1 MNPRSAHFAVLS
13 VLTQVFRGSQTLP
26 SAVALRHLGILCIG
40 QVVELAA
47 HRPQA
52 RLNIA
57 QTLAICELPESHR
70 QILVPA
76 RQAPVTTV
84 AVVTG
89 HALLELAVGKMGN
102 QLREDGSAGIH
113 PPLFREQRCRPIL
126 TDPARFQFKSFFGGT
141 PSKNFISRR
150 LSANAK
156 YFTGHQ

>member
-1 MNPRSAHFAVLS
+1 M
-13 VLTQVFRGSQTLP
+13 
-26 SAVALRHLGILCIG
+26 
-40 QVVELAA
+40 VELAA

-57 QTLAICELPESHR
+57 QTLAIRELRESHR

-84 AVVTG
+84 AVVAG

-113 PPLFREQRCRPIL
+113 PPLFREQRCRPIS
-126 TDPARFQFKSFFGGT
+126 TDPARFQFKSFFGGM
-141 PSKNFISRR
+141 PSKNLISRR
-150 LSANAK
+150 LSTNAK
-156 YFTGHQ
+156 YFTGHQCGRNIRCCRTYYANCSISA